1 MLKDSE
7 EKIELK
13 KYKYCSVSMVVI
25 YVMITFFDL
34 ITDNLS
40 AQSIMIFTVYMC
52 MEGVIS
58 FYYEHKLRKLFLS
71 IIMAIIFSFF
81 AYEYII
87 TIISKL

>member
-1 MLKDSE
+1 MLKGSE

-25 YVMITFFDL
+25 YVMITFLDL

-58 FYYEHKLRKLFLS
+58 FFYERKLRKLFLA
-71 IIMAIIFSFF
+71 ITMAIIFFFF
-81 AYEYII
+81 AFEYMI